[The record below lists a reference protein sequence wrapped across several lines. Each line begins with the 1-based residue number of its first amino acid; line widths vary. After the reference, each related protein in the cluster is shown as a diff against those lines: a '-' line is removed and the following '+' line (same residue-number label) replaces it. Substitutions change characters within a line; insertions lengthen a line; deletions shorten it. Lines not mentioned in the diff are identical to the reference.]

1 MASSVKKAV
10 IPAAGLGT
18 RFFPVTRAVSKV
30 MLPILSIPTIE
41 FAVRELK
48 SSGVSNIAIIVSELN
63 SDIHQYFES
72 AHDFDIEFILQE
84 KANGLGDAILQA
96 EKWVNGESFC
106 VVLPDDVI
114 FNENPTIKDMLEI
127 HYQFR
132 SSVIALKTVE
142 AEKVPF
148 LGIVESQEIDKSMHR
163 INRCVEKPQ
172 LADAPSNLAIIG
184 RYIFTNDIFGY
195 ISNTSKG
202 ALGEIQITD
211 AINAQVMKN
220 SVFGYEFPGEH
231 FDTGNPDGL
240 LQASIA
246 YAVKDAE
253 KAPRLIDFIKSLNI

>member
-1 MASSVKKAV
+1 MSSSVKKAV
-10 IPAAGLGT
+10 IPSAGLGT

-30 MLPILSIPTIE
+30 MLPILSVPTIE

-48 SSGVSNIAIIVSELN
+48 NSGVIKIAIIVSELN
-63 SDIHQYFES
+63 SDIHKYFES
-72 AHDFDIEFILQE
+72 VHDVDIEFILQE

-96 EKWVNGESFC
+96 EKWVNGEPFC

-114 FNENPTIKDMLEI
+114 FDESPTIEEMIKI
-127 HYQFR
+127 HSQFK
-132 SSVIALKTVE
+132 SSVVALKAVE
-142 AEKVPF
+142 PEKIPF
-148 LGIVESQEIDKSMHR
+148 LGVVESQEIDKSMHR

-195 ISNTSKG
+195 ISNTPKG

-211 AINAQVMKN
+211 AINAQAVKN
-220 SVFGYEFPGEH
+220 SVFGYKFPGEH

-246 YAVKDAE
+246 YAVKDVE
-253 KAPRLIDFIKSLNI
+253 KGPRLISFIKSLNI